1 MRGAGSS
8 YSSCVSLDCVCV
20 CVHVHFNEKGQS
32 LRIMAECHMS
42 HASDVYTCCE
52 AAGSKILGLLD
63 KKGAED
69 IIWGHVNLRAIKRP
83 TRQRERERERVCS
96 S

>member
-1 MRGAGSS
+1 
-8 YSSCVSLDCVCV
+8 
-20 CVHVHFNEKGQS
+20 
-32 LRIMAECHMS
+32 MAECHMS

-83 TRQRERERERVCS
+83 TRQRERERECVPADFAVSQHGSVSVEFRSRCANMRS
-96 S
+96 PC